1 MAKLIERGRSSCKDF
16 TQKMAL
22 GDVRRARFFKKWT
35 RWPGPLARLL
45 LHGIYFFLYTKKNMS
60 VTCNKI
66 GYTFCLDAIIY
77 YSMQIKSSKQ
87 PIKGLTRQRA
97 LIRAP

>member
-1 MAKLIERGRSSCKDF
+1 MQGFYTKNGPGGRSSCK
-16 TQKMAL
+16 
-22 GDVRRARFFKKWT
+22 VFKKWT

-45 LHGIYFFLYTKKNMS
+45 LQGIYFFLYTKKNMS

-77 YSMQIKSSKQ
+77 YSIQIKSSKK